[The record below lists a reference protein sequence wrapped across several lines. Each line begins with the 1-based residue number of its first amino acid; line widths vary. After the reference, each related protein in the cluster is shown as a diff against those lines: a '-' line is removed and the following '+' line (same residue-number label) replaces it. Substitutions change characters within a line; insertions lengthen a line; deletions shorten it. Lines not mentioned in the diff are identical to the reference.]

1 MLAIAPAVLDRP
13 VLLTLSAD
21 YTATERVRRGVQAQ
35 FALKRCVTVRQALDA
50 LAALRPAGVL
60 LSATD
65 GEGAR
70 TAPFVTQLRAL
81 CGEVP
86 VIAMLHRAES
96 LSPAA
101 LALIAVT
108 PTVVVT
114 VEDLDL
120 ASVARALVGRVWR
133 TEFVAAVWPQLEVD
147 VPRPL
152 RPMLRYAL
160 ARAGEPLRV
169 QAIADAL
176 GVDRKTLWRR
186 CRAHG
191 MQNVRAVAR
200 WCRLLAAAHALR
212 TRPGAVDAIAEELA
226 FASPTA
232 MRNAIRRYL
241 GTTPTGLRASGGER
255 LACAAFRRWMQQQAP
270 PRAVTLRDLTCEGP
284 RSCGDTMA
292 LA

>member
-1 MLAIAPAVLDRP
+1 MLAIAPSVRDRP

-21 YTATERVRRGVQAQ
+21 YTAIERMRRGVRDE
-35 FALKRCVTVRQALDA
+35 FAMLRCATNRQALEA
-50 LAALRPAGVL
+50 LALSRPAGVL
-60 LSATD
+60 LSALD

-81 CGEVP
+81 CGDVP
-86 VIAMLHRAES
+86 VIAMLRRAES

-101 LALIAVT
+101 LALIGVA
-108 PTVVVT
+108 PTMVVT
-114 VEDLDL
+114 VEDLDYTT
-120 ASVARALVGRVWR
+120 VARALLGRVWR
-133 TEFVAAVWPQLEVD
+133 TEFVATVWPQLEED

-152 RPMLRYAL
+152 RPMLRFAL

-191 MQNVRAVAR
+191 MQNVRALTR

-212 TRPGAVDAIAEELA
+212 TQPGAVDSIAEELA

-241 GTTPTGLRASGGER
+241 GTTPTVLRASGGER
-255 LACAAFRRWMQQQAP
+255 LACAAFRTWMRAQAP
-270 PRAVTLRDLTCEGP
+270 PPAVTL
-284 RSCGDTMA
+284 GDVA
-292 LA
+292 